1 MGSVAKHGVVR
12 TTTWKPAHAKAHLSK
27 MVASASEVRDYHTG
41 GATGQNSQG
50 SFSSGGAEGADYQT
64 SSTGTTG
71 DSDSQGATEY

>member
-1 MGSVAKHGVVR
+1 MSVPKHGQVK

-27 MVASASEVRDYHTG
+27 MVASASEVRDYH
-41 GATGQNSQG
+41 
-50 SFSSGGAEGADYQT
+50 GGAEGADYQT